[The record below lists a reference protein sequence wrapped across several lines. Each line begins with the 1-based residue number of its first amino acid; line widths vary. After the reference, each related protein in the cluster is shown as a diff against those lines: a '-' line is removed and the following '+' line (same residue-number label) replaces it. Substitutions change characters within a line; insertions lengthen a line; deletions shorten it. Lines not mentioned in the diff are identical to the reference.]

1 MGSLGWIVAICFI
14 VGFGVLMPL
23 IIGSFALQEKK
34 IKLQRELAQMGGGDV
49 RRELDET
56 KAEVA
61 RLKDRIAVLERLA
74 TNEDVRLASQ
84 IDRLRRPE
92 AGA

>member
-1 MGSLGWIVAICFI
+1 MEWVAAICFI

-23 IIGSFALQEKK
+23 IIGGFSLQEKK
-34 IKLQRELAQMGGGDV
+34 IKLQRELAQMGGGDL

-56 KAEVA
+56 KAEVT